1 MKSMGEAIGEFICYL
16 QYERGFSENT
26 QASYEQDL
34 KELERFLGQVL
45 VTDIRP
51 DDITDF
57 MLFRLEAG
65 VQRTTLAR
73 ELSSIKSFFKFL
85 LLEGWILDN
94 PTTNLE
100 TPRIRRK
107 LPSVLTVEETDHLL
121 AGPDTGKPLGIR
133 DRAML
138 EMMYGSGLRVSEL
151 INVRLGDINIPERF
165 LRCTGKGEKER
176 IVPVSR
182 PAAEWTLRYI
192 HEVRRKL
199 LKQKRSELL
208 FLNAHGGQL
217 TRQGFFKILKGYA
230 AQANLQV
237 AISPHTLRHSFAT
250 HLLQNGADLRAVQ
263 ELLGHTDISTTQIYT
278 HLNNA
283 HLQEVY
289 HRCHPRG

>member
-1 MKSMGEAIGEFICYL
+1 MKPMGEAIEDFIRYL

-26 QASYEQDL
+26 LVSYERDL
-34 KELERFLGQVL
+34 KELMRFSGAAY
-45 VTDIRP
+45 VTEIRP

-57 MLFRLEAG
+57 MLFRLESG
-65 VQRTTLAR
+65 VQRTTIAR
-73 ELSSIKSFFKFL
+73 ELSTVKSFFKYL
-85 LLEGWILDN
+85 LLEGRVLDN
-94 PTTNLE
+94 PAAGME
-100 TPRIRRK
+100 TPKVRRK
-107 LPSVLTVEETDHLL
+107 LPSVLTMEETDHLL
-121 AGPDTGKPLGIR
+121 SAPDTRKPLGIR

-151 INVRLGDINIPERF
+151 ISMRVGDVNFAERF
-165 LRCTGKGEKER
+165 LLVMGKEEKER

-182 PAAEWTLRYI
+182 PAAEWTLRYL
-192 HEVRRKL
+192 HEVRGGL

-208 FLNAHGGQL
+208 FLNARGGEL
-217 TRQGFFKILKGYA
+217 TRQGFYKILKGYA

-237 AISPHTLRHSFAT
+237 AMSPHTLRHSFAT

-283 HLQEVY
+283 HLKEVY

>member
-1 MKSMGEAIGEFICYL
+1 MKSMGEAIGELIRYL

-100 TPRIRRK
+100 TPKIRRK
-107 LPSVLTVEETDHLL
+107 LPSVLTVEETDQLL
-121 AGPDTGKPLGIR
+121 AGPDTRKPLGIR